1 MKQRTKYFDYLRVF
15 ATFAVVMLHTAGAWF
30 SVEEIGSS
38 EWLISLL
45 YDSATRFA
53 VPIFAMISGAVFLG
67 RDIDTKKIYTR
78 YILRIVT
85 AFIFWSFIY
94 AVVTDPT
101 ANIKGMVVNV
111 LYGHYHMW
119 FLYMIIGLYIL
130 VPILRKVVETKEVT
144 KYFLGLAIVFAVL
157 IPQMVELTDIL
168 PQPIQLLGEI
178 ADTVVGKINI
188 NLFAG
193 FVGYFVAGYYLNNV
207 AISHKWRRIIYVLGC
222 IGYVATVVFTA
233 VLCVVQNKANEM
245 FFGSFT
251 FNIVLYA
258 VAIFVFGKYELEES
272 KILGKVSRGIEKMA
286 QCSFGAYLVHALILN
301 KIMGLLNFSATTLNI
316 IILIPVISIIV
327 FVVSMGISALIKQ
340 IPILKKYIV

>member
-1 MKQRTKYFDYLRVF
+1 M
-15 ATFAVVMLHTAGAWF
+15 
-30 SVEEIGSS
+30 
-38 EWLISLL
+38 ISLL
-45 YDSATRFA
+45 YDGATRFA
-53 VPIFAMISGAVFLG
+53 VPVFVMISGAVFLG
-67 RDIDTKKIYTR
+67 RDIDTKKIYTK

-130 VPILRKVVETKEVT
+130 VPILRKVVETKEVA
-144 KYFLGLAIVFAVL
+144 KYFLGLTIVFAVL

-178 ADTVVGKINI
+178 TDTVVGKLRV

-193 FVGYFVAGYYLNNV
+193 FVGYFVAGYYLNNID
-207 AISHKWRRIIYVLGC
+207 ISPKRRRIIYVLGVM
-222 IGYVATVVFTA
+222 GYAVTIVFTA
-233 VLCVVQNKANEM
+233 ILCMMQNEPNEL

-251 FNIVLYA
+251 LNIVLFA
-258 VAIFVFGKYELEES
+258 VATFVFGKYELEES
-272 KILGKVSRGIEKMA
+272 KILEKVSMAMEKMA
-286 QCSFGAYLVHALILN
+286 QYTFGAYLVHALILN
-301 KIMGLLNFSATTLNI
+301 KVMGLINFSATSLNTI
-316 IILIPVISIIV
+316 LLIPTISILV
-327 FVVSMGISALIKQ
+327 FGISMGISALLHQ
-340 IPILKKYIV
+340 MPIVKKYIV